1 MTIKDRI
8 TLVKETILEFVQE
21 KPMAHGAALAYYAL
35 LALVPLLYLSVTYLG
50 MFLGQEEMIK
60 MISTV
65 VEEYIGLED
74 ISGILGL
81 LDKVSFDQGSTFLQ
95 VIGIIALLFS
105 CAAIFNSMKRSL
117 NEFYDVEV
125 PKLGRRKMILSSIVS
140 RLISMS
146 FVVGATLVLL
156 ILYFIET
163 IFLSLSNQFL
173 TDLHMLNW
181 VFSGV
186 ARHGIPIL
194 TNVILFTFI
203 FKFLHNGNV
212 LWKYALRGAVVT
224 SGLLYLGQVLIKFY
238 LSNYFFASGAG
249 VAGTFLVIL
258 VWVYY
263 SSQII
268 FFGAKYIFV
277 LSRMKGVPIQEL
289 TK

>member
-1 MTIKDRI
+1 MRIKERF
-8 TLVKETILEFVQE
+8 TLVKETFLEFFQE
-21 KPMAHGAALAYYAL
+21 QPMAHGAALAYYAL
-35 LALVPLLYLSVTYLG
+35 LALVPLLYLSMTYLG
-50 MFLGQEEMIK
+50 MFLGQEEMSK
-60 MISTV
+60 MISTII
-65 VEEYIGLED
+65 EEHIGLDD
-74 ISGILGL
+74 ISGMMGMLDNVNFDKGSPL
-81 LDKVSFDQGSTFLQ
+81 LQT
-95 VIGIIALLFS
+95 IGIIALLFS
-105 CAAIFNSMKRSL
+105 CAAIFSSMKRSL
-117 NEFYDVEV
+117 NEFYDVV
-125 PKLGRRKMILSSIVS
+125 IPKQGRKKMILSTIVS
-140 RLISMS
+140 QLVSMS
-146 FVVGATLVLL
+146 FVIGATLVLL

-173 TDLHMLNW
+173 EDIQLLNW
-181 VFSGV
+181 IFSGA

-203 FKFLHNGNV
+203 FKFLHNGKV
-212 LWKYALRGAVVT
+212 LWKYALRGAIVT

-268 FFGAKYIFV
+268 FFGAKYIFI
-277 LSRMKGVPIQEL
+277 LSRMKGFPIQKL

>member
-1 MTIKDRI
+1 MTIKERI
-8 TLVKETILEFVQE
+8 QLVKETILEFTQE

-35 LALVPLLYLSVTYLG
+35 LALVPLLYLSITYFG
-50 MFLGQEEMIK
+50 MILGQKEMIQ

-74 ISGILGL
+74 ISGIIGL
-81 LDKVSFDQGSTFLQ
+81 LDKVDFDKGSPLLQ
-95 VIGIIALLFS
+95 VVGIVALLFS
-105 CAAIFNSMKRSL
+105 CAAIFNSIKRSL
-117 NEFYDVEV
+117 NDFYDVKV
-125 PKLGRRKMILSSIVS
+125 PKLGRKKMILSSILS
-140 RLISMS
+140 RLVSMS
-146 FVVGATLVLL
+146 FVVGTTLIIL
-156 ILYFIET
+156 ILYFVET
-163 IFLSLSNQFL
+163 IFLSLSNRFL
-173 TDLHMLNW
+173 SDIHMLNW
-181 VFSGV
+181 LFSEG

-194 TNVILFTFI
+194 TNVILFAFI

-212 LWKYALRGAVVT
+212 LWKYAFRGAIVT

-277 LSRMKGVPIQEL
+277 LSRMKGVPIY
-289 TK
+289 KID